1 MMWVRFFMNL
11 AIDGYGNYIE
21 KKDQPRFATLTTV
34 KWVTQT

>member
-1 MMWVRFFMNL
+1 MMRVRFFVNL